1 MNEALAARLRKAL
14 AGRRGI
20 TEKKM
25 FGGVCFLLK
34 GHMLCGM
41 GEDKFMFRVGKE
53 QDAAA
58 LKRPGAKPMD
68 FTGRAMRGL
77 VWVDPAKC
85 DARRLKSWIAMAE
98 KHVAALPPKR
108 R

>member
-34 GHMLCGM
+34 GNMLCGM
-41 GEDKFMFRVGKE
+41 GEDKFMFRVGRD

-85 DARRLKSWIAMAE
+85 DARRLKGWISMAE